1 VFDETSSW
9 WYLKNEVI
17 PNSKEYEERLYNN
30 KMMDNLYRSNQVKK
44 NLKQYTIMLSRSKK
58 LIRII
63 GKLLFINN
71 K

>member
-1 VFDETSSW
+1 VFDETLSW
-9 WYLKNEVI
+9 WYLKKEVI